1 MDKDDYEGKMDEL
14 LKGED
19 YVRIK
24 RNPTAEIEKK
34 VKDTLIRLERN
45 NR

>member
-24 RNPTAEIEKK
+24 GTPQQK
-34 VKDTLIRLERN
+34 
-45 NR
+45 